1 MSDMT
6 AFQAEA
12 PGGGPA
18 GPIRVSVLIPMYN
31 SAPTIERAVRSALA
45 QTLHDIEVL
54 VADDAST
61 DGGGDVVAR
70 LANADPR
77 VRLICLGQNGGKP
90 RAMNILVAQARGE
103 WIAVLDADDAY
114 HKLRLELLLDGA
126 VRAGTDMAADN
137 LNYIDSGITDP
148 GSADGGFIR
157 FGFDPADGDR
167 VLGKADMVRNAS
179 SFATFDY
186 GILKPVIRRDFVM
199 AHRLRYDESSRL
211 AEDFAYLL
219 AYMVAGGRTYLCAR
233 PLYDWTMPFGP
244 VSRRWTTTGAGAWRY
259 DYAPAIAANR
269 RLMAEMARRGEHDVV
284 AMLQRRGRQYH
295 AMLHYIA
302 AQRAAAARDW
312 AGALSGI
319 FRHPTT
325 WGLLCRRI
333 AGRLT
338 RGLHRHAT
346 VTSLAR

>member
-1 MSDMT
+1 MT

-137 LNYIDSGITDP
+137 LNYIDAGITDP

-199 AHRLRYDESSRL
+199 AHRLRYDELSGWPRILPICSPIWL
-211 AEDFAYLL
+211 PAAAPIFAPGHSMTGPCRSDRCR
-219 AYMVAGGRTYLCAR
+219 AAGPPRAPAR
-233 PLYDWTMPFGP
+233 GDTIMRPQ
-244 VSRRWTTTGAGAWRY
+244 SRRTGA
-259 DYAPAIAANR
+259 
-269 RLMAEMARRGEHDVV
+269 
-284 AMLQRRGRQYH
+284 
-295 AMLHYIA
+295 
-302 AQRAAAARDW
+302 
-312 AGALSGI
+312 
-319 FRHPTT
+319 
-325 WGLLCRRI
+325 
-333 AGRLT
+333 
-338 RGLHRHAT
+338 
-346 VTSLAR
+346 